1 MSNKLQHVTCNSFIV
16 ALFLKAIIKNIYLQN
31 PLHDM
36 VIIFDEYLHL
46 HVSLW

>member
-31 PLHDM
+31 SSHDV
-36 VIIFDEYLHL
+36 VITFVEYLPL